1 MIDRFTLVKETN
13 HTVINPPMISSDKK
27 LWNFK
32 DIRISF
38 GEDEKPYTSFKEMT
52 GVNRKV

>member
-1 MIDRFTLVKETN
+1 MRDRFTLVKETN

-32 DIRISF
+32 DIRISLV
-38 GEDEKPYTSFKEMT
+38 KMKNLIPHFK
-52 GVNRKV
+52 K